1 MQCAGFYHVNNLKN
15 VQKNVRNGDSIFF
28 EIFFFSKKDF
38 TFVSVIPIL
47 T

>member
-1 MQCAGFYHVNNLKN
+1 MQGAGFYDVNNPEN
-15 VQKNVRNGDSIFF
+15 VQKNVKNGDSIFF
-28 EIFFFSKKDF
+28 EIFFFSKKDS